1 MSFTA
6 IITADARSFEQAIER
21 AQKQI
26 DGLEKSVG
34 RNLDSISKKFTD
46 IGEKMTVVSAGI
58 IAGLGASVKASID
71 FESAFAGVLK
81 TVDGTTEQLD
91 NLKQG
96 IIDMSKEIPA
106 STTEIAK
113 VAEAAGQLGIETDRV
128 LEFTRTMIDLGESTN
143 LSSEQASTALARFA
157 NIVQMS
163 QKDFDRLGSTV
174 VALGNNF
181 ATTEAEITEMA
192 LRLAGVGKQVGLS
205 EAEILALSTALSS
218 VGIEAQAGGSAFSRL
233 LSNIQLAVETG
244 GEDLRNFAAVAG
256 MSAEQFANAFRDDAV
271 NALNLFIQGLSDT
284 SGSGQ
289 SAIAIL
295 DEMGITEIRLRD
307 AILRASGASDLFTD
321 AVKLGN
327 QAWEENIALTEE
339 TAKRYETTAS
349 QIAILKNNLADVGRV
364 IGDILLPTVKSMVAR
379 LKDMLN
385 AISNLNPVIVKI
397 GVAIAGI
404 TAALGPAML
413 ALGQLLKILPLIGS
427 AFTAM
432 TGPIGIAVAAI
443 AGATTLI
450 VSNWDAIKE
459 YFTSGDG
466 AKVFETIKSMAVAVK
481 NDIIAAFNAI
491 KTAVKTIWNAIG
503 DDIIKIF
510 GNALKIVMAA
520 LEMFVNTFKNVAKIL
535 HGIFTLDFRQAL
547 DGLKTL
553 FNDIFE
559 GIKKIV
565 FNAVSAISSALAGV
579 FDFIGLD
586 KWAEGLRSFSDKL
599 SPSIEKVKE
608 ETEQVTEATEE
619 QIEVVNELAGTTG
632 ELTATIGGLVEAQ
645 EQLIKDGSDVNELIR
660 RTSDEITVLT
670 KRLEGLRSGEIVVR
684 NVYAEIEKTEKKVK
698 DLSSALDLLTGGRE
712 LTIDLNIKSGA
723 AAFRETDLF
732 KGYQE
737 LLDESGQFIITPEID
752 TSLVEAGMGRLV
764 DETKVLS
771 MNIGNMIGYSISDM
785 MRSIGVALAEGEN
798 IIDVI
803 GKSLLATIGD
813 LAVKVGEQMIAFGTA
828 GLALKRL
835 IHNPIAAIAAGS
847 ALVALGSAAASA
859 ISKTIDS
866 HTGGGGYVGGASS
879 YQQVAPAYAPSEYRG
894 AYREDYTVEFK
905 IGTNEL
911 VGVLDMAEQKKKRL

>member
-6 IITADARSFEQAIER
+6 IITADAKGFEKAIDQAQ
-21 AQKQI
+21 AKI
-26 DGLEKSVG
+26 DGLEKTVG
-34 RNLDSISKKFTD
+34 QRLSSIGDKFTD
-46 IGEKMTVVSAGI
+46 IGRKASVLSAAIVAAGGASFKMA
-58 IAGLGASVKASID
+58 ADFQDALGATDQVYKQSSDTVKEWA
-71 FESAFAGVLK
+71 
-81 TVDGTTEQLD
+81 Q
-91 NLKQG
+91 
-96 IIDMSKEIPA
+96 
-106 STTEIAK
+106 
-113 VAEAAGQLGIETDRV
+113 
-128 LEFTRTMIDLGESTN
+128 N
-143 LSSEQASTALARFA
+143 LSSQYGIA
-157 NIVQMS
+157 
-163 QKDFDRLGSTV
+163 K
-174 VALGNNF
+174 
-181 ATTEAEITEMA
+181 
-192 LRLAGVGKQVGLS
+192 S
-205 EAEILALSTALSS
+205 EALSYSNMM
-218 VGIEAQAGGSAFSRL
+218 GSML
-233 LSNIQLAVETG
+233 VNI
-244 GEDLRNFAAVAG
+244 
-256 MSAEQFANAFRDDAV
+256 
-271 NALNLFIQGLSDT
+271 
-284 SGSGQ
+284 GQ
-289 SAIAIL
+289 
-295 DEMGITEIRLRD
+295 
-307 AILRASGASDLFTD
+307 
-321 AVKLGN
+321 
-327 QAWEENIALTEE
+327 LTEE
-339 TAKRYETTAS
+339 QAAKQSQKLIELAGDLTAMYGGRVQDAVRALTGALKGNNTMLDNYGMAVNDALVKTRALELGLIAQGEEMTLSARQAATLSLIWEQSAAAQGQAAREAEGAS
-349 QIAILKNNLADVGRV
+349 GSMRALQVEVKNLATSFGE
-364 IGDILLPTVKSMVAR
+364 ILLPIITPIVSGIADMV
-379 LKDMLN
+379 N
-385 AISNLNPVIVKI
+385 KI
-397 GVAIAGI
+397 GSLSPELQKTIVVIGGI
-404 TAALGPAML
+404 VAALGPAML

-547 DGLKTL
+547 DGLKNL

-599 SPSIEKVKE
+599 SPSIEKVKK

-737 LLDESGQFIITPEID
+737 LLDESGKFIITPEID

-785 MRSIGVALAEGEN
+785 MRGIGVALSEGE
-798 IIDVI
+798 I
-803 GKSLLATIGD
+803 LLMLSGSRY
-813 LAVKVGEQMIAFGTA
+813 
-828 GLALKRL
+828 LKR
-835 IHNPIAAIAAGS
+835 
-847 ALVALGSAAASA
+847 
-859 ISKTIDS
+859 
-866 HTGGGGYVGGASS
+866 
-879 YQQVAPAYAPSEYRG
+879 
-894 AYREDYTVEFK
+894 
-905 IGTNEL
+905 
-911 VGVLDMAEQKKKRL
+911 